1 MTGSVITVKEDE
13 TYIAKDVCTC
23 VASQGKTAEEA
34 LDNLRI
40 GLELYYATSKDPTD
54 KKRDSVRDFV

>member
-1 MTGSVITVKEDE
+1 MIDSVFTVKEDD
-13 TYIAKDVCTC
+13 TYIAKDVRTS

-40 GLELYYATSKDPTD
+40 ALDLYYEGNMVGFTD
-54 KKRDSVRDFV
+54 KEKGE